1 MDPELRRRAYMIT
14 RTDAYTNMR
23 QEDRL
28 KFVREVERVNSYE
41 ELPEKYKD
49 IIKAGEREIQGY

>member
-1 MDPELRRRAYMIT
+1 MDPELSRRAYRIT

-28 KFVREVERVNSYE
+28 GFIREVERVKSYE
-41 ELPEKYKD
+41 ELPETYKD
-49 IIKAGEREIQGY
+49 IIKAGEREMQGY